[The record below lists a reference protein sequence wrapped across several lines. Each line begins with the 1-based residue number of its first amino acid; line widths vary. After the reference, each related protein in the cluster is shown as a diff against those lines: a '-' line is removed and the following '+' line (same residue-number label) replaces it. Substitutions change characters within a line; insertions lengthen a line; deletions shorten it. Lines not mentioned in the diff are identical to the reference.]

1 MTCIFALWALL
12 GSSQR
17 PLPCKAKSAGCK
29 TAGRRANDLP
39 HQPKRM
45 LNVADWL
52 PLVLGVSRPQTA

>member
-12 GSSQR
+12 GSNQR

-29 TAGRRANDLP
+29 TAGRRGNDLP

-45 LNVADWL
+45 LNVSDWL